1 MLIYLSRKGHNHVTY
16 HIRNDSTKERRRKR
30 TERTKITLQVAYLI
44 SKRFLKGN
52 GTLTCGGNSV
62 EIVFIVFIPCICLK
76 NKRKKKKEKKNAPK
90 YFLLQR
96 TPFKMGFVCKKAK
109 VWSQYSRLSSSRFP
123 MDSLKYFK
131 ITVPLHIRFAELR
144 TK

>member
-62 EIVFIVFIPCICLK
+62 EIVFIVFIPCIYLK
-76 NKRKKKKEKKNAPK
+76 NKIKKKKRKEKCSEV
-90 YFLLQR
+90 F
-96 TPFKMGFVCKKAK
+96 PFTADPF
-109 VWSQYSRLSSSRFP
+109 
-123 MDSLKYFK
+123 
-131 ITVPLHIRFAELR
+131 
-144 TK
+144 